1 MFSFKN
7 FIAESTIEAP
17 TSPNPDMS
25 IHAWNF
31 LSHLSSPSDKTTHS
45 DTKKWM
51 NESVMEARITIDH
64 RVPGSVVR
72 GGIGHNGGPELETNE
87 PSKPSAHKA
96 MNLPKSSAMITKGN
110 ALIPHG
116 TNIHKRIHEGFKKHA
131 EEIGNETPE
140 ESKKKL
146 KESKRV
152 LNEFFNHYGYKKA
165 PDLLNENGKTKKST
179 GEGVHT
185 LGLALAPHTTNGLK
199 DFNTCPR
206 ASSECRANCLG
217 TEAGGNRQ
225 FPDTALSSKIAKTH
239 ALAMHPEHFA
249 RVLDHEISKHSK
261 KARKAGY
268 IPGVRLNVDSDIAWE
283 HHAGHIM
290 KRHPE
295 TQFYDYTKMHNR
307 VGHPNLPKNYHLTLS
322 HTGTGHAESNDK
334 HVVHALER
342 GHGVAMVYRRD
353 SKAPKAT
360 HVEDVKTGKRYPI
373 MNGDDDDNTFD
384 RHATAGLKEGHPGH
398 GVVSGLKLKGASNN
412 NAGHFAN
419 KVDKDGIIRINH
431 D

>member
-1 MFSFKN
+1 MISFKT
-7 FIAESTIEAP
+7 FINESVNTP
-17 TSPNPDMS
+17 SSPIPGMS
-25 IHAWNF
+25 FYTQGF
-31 LSHLSSPSDKTTHS
+31 LSHLSSPSDPTTPN
-45 DTKKWM
+45 DAKKWL
-51 NESVMEARITIDH
+51 NEETVSEAKITIDH
-64 RVPGSVVR
+64 RVPGSIVR
-72 GGIGHNGGPELETNE
+72 PDSDAE
-87 PSKPSAHKA
+87 SKTSHKS
-96 MNLPKSSAMITKGN
+96 MNLPKSSAMIANGRR
-110 ALIPHG
+110 LIPDG
-116 TNIHKRIHEGFKKHA
+116 TNIHKRIHDGFKKHA
-131 EEIGNETPE
+131 EEIGHETPE
-140 ESKKKL
+140 ESKRKL
-146 KESKRV
+146 KESKKV
-152 LNEFFNHYGYKKA
+152 LNDFFKQYGYKRA
-165 PDLLNENGKTKKST
+165 PDLLNENGKTEKST

-185 LGLALAPHTTNGLK
+185 KGLALAPHTTNGLK
-199 DFNTCPR
+199 DFDVCPR

-249 RVLDHEISKHSK
+249 RVLDHEIGLHSK

-295 TQFYDYTKMHNR
+295 TQFYDYTKLHNR

-334 HVVHALER
+334 HVVRALER

-353 SKAPKAT
+353 SKAPKPT
-360 HVEDVKTGKRYPI
+360 HVEDAQTGNRYPI
-373 MNGDDDDNTFD
+373 VPGDHDDNTFN
-384 RHATAGLKEGHPGH
+384 RHEQVGRKEGHPGH
-398 GVVSGLKLKGASNN
+398 GVVSGLKLKGASNK

-419 KVDKDGIIRINH
+419 TVDKDGIIRINKG
-431 D
+431 